1 MDHPTH
7 LAEKKSFTHLR
18 GHSHFRDQI
27 LNLGRSAEVHWR
39 RDEPWL
45 GCMFSNPK
53 PKAHCG
59 ITIVIHESIAAFGP
73 SSLIHFFLLGML
85 LSPWWPRSIPFT
97 PESSTL
103 VTQSL
108 SSESP
113 ILLFASL
120 FLSLRLLGDNRESR
134 RAALSCKGSFLKA
147 KLLCHISLHPTLC
160 PYQPGAW
167 HSLCICWLKWNVTLR
182 Y

>member
-73 SSLIHFFLLGML
+73 SSLIHFFFLECSCPLDGLDQSHSPLKVL
-85 LSPWWPRSIPFT
+85 LSWPKASVLSLPSFYLQA
-97 PESSTL
+97 SSSPLGYLETTENL
-103 VTQSL
+103 EEPPYLAKEASSRL
-108 SSESP
+108 SSCAIYP
-113 ILLFASL
+113 CILPSAPTSL
-120 FLSLRLLGDNRESR
+120 V
-134 RAALSCKGSFLKA
+134 
-147 KLLCHISLHPTLC
+147 
-160 PYQPGAW
+160 PGTVYVYVD
-167 HSLCICWLKWNVTLR
+167 LNEM
-182 Y
+182 